1 MIDLHSHTWYS
12 DGQLAPGE
20 LIVRAAALGIT
31 HLAITDH
38 DTVAAHRHAGGL
50 KIPPSLTLIP
60 GVEISTLWENRE
72 VHMVGL
78 FIDIDCPTLNT
89 LLTEQQQIR
98 RKRASGIARQL
109 ERAGILGLMAYLQT
123 LPCESVS
130 RNHIADFLI
139 SKKYANSKQQAF
151 SKLLGQRGR
160 FHQAAHWCDIATAAA
175 AIKTAGGIAVLAH
188 PDRYK
193 LNKIKLRRLLTEFS
207 DSGGEAVEV
216 SYSNLNPVSM
226 QHLAQLCISLDLW
239 ASVGSDFHTPDNTWM
254 DLGKV
259 RRLPAQ
265 CEARAIWHHPHWA
278 QLPALPQ

>member
-20 LIVRAAALGIT
+20 LIMRAAALGIT

-38 DTVAAHRHAGGL
+38 DSVAAHRHAGAL
-50 KIPPSLTLIP
+50 DIPGSLSLIS

-78 FIDIDCPTLNT
+78 FIDIDCPTLNA
-89 LLTEQQQIR
+89 LLTQQQQIR
-98 RKRASGIARQL
+98 RERASGIARQL
-109 ERAGILGLMAYLQT
+109 ERAGITGLTAYLQT
-123 LPCESVS
+123 LPCESIS

-139 SKKYANSKQQAF
+139 ANRYASSKQQAF
-151 SKLLGQRGR
+151 SKHLGQRGR
-160 FHQAAHWCDIATAAA
+160 FHQAADWCEIATAAA
-175 AIKTAGGIAVLAH
+175 AIKSAGGVAVLAH

-216 SYSNLNPVSM
+216 SYSNLNPVTM
-226 QHLAQLCISLDLW
+226 QQLAELCISLDLW
-239 ASVGSDFHTPDNTWM
+239 ASLGSDFHTPDNTWM

-265 CEARAIWHHPHWA
+265 CESRAIWHHPRW
-278 QLPALPQ
+278 PQFPSLQ